1 METSED
7 EDKKKKEA
15 AEKAK
20 KVKKGLTPEELDEI
34 IDIGLKETETIT
46 LMVIPSV
53 MVNDDLAEET
63 KEHNERYD
71 TLRKNKIGSDSYM
84 IRGSQTLNLT

>member
-20 KVKKGLTPEELDEI
+20 KPTTGLTPEDLDTI
-34 IDIGLKETETIT
+34 VDISLKETNTIT
-46 LMVIPSV
+46 MMVIPGV
-53 MVNDDLAEET
+53 MVNDELAEEI
-63 KEHNERYD
+63 KSGNERYD
-71 TLRKNKIGSDSYM
+71 ALRKNKIGSDSYM